1 MSTKKVEHKY
11 DDAAKHISE
20 NMKLVGEKEGE
31 GKRYQ
36 VNQEPYNAYLEGRG
50 ITKDTLKQVIDAE
63 IDYNDGLVDVMK
75 NLLLDAPKENKV
87 TINTRT
93 GEGVISA
100 SMTREL
106 ETRAPATGEKL
117 TKYGVVKIKQN
128 LKSRMDRGLLEQCA
142 SEIEAQSK

>member
-1 MSTKKVEHKY
+1 MSTKKVEHSY
-11 DDAAKHISE
+11 DDAAKHISD

-36 VNQEPYNAYLEGRG
+36 VNQEPYNAYLESRG
-50 ITKDTLKQVIDAE
+50 ITKDTLKQVIEAE
-63 IDYNDGLVDVMK
+63 IDYNDGMVDVMRG
-75 NLLLDAPKENKV
+75 LLIEHSKDPKV

-117 TKYGVVKIKQN
+117 VKYGVVKIKQN

-142 SEIEAQSK
+142 CEIEAASK